1 MLIFHSYTFGF
12 IFVKTKSYNI
22 LWQIE
27 LAQILIPSNATA
39 STQCTITDKRI
50 IYNSLDSI
58 IDPINENINSLSTDV
73 NENINTAISTLNDEI
88 ISLSTVKANQQ
99 SVARVFSELAT
110 YAKDDCVM
118 YQGTL
123 YRFNNAHVPGP
134 WVGGNEVTET
144 NALAESGGGGG
155 SAGIGDEITFDD
167 NNNAMIITSSSRSI
181 SSLEGAVAIVAAVV
195 EGAESHPAITSGQ
208 YVYVTMHV
216 GVTGLVDLPEGL
228 YIANSDI
235 SANAALNTTNLS
247 SVSGGGLNA
256 LTNKLEVLVVDCGT
270 ISSLPKTINTGS
282 ALSVESDMVVLQ
294 STFGTPSAATSDWT
308 VTTSNGSLTISGS
321 IASASSTTLTLY
333 LMKSR

>member
-1 MLIFHSYTFGF
+1 M
-12 IFVKTKSYNI
+12 V
-22 LWQIE
+22 
-27 LAQILIPSNATA
+27 
-39 STQCTITDKRI
+39 
-50 IYNSLDSI
+50 IY
-58 IDPINENINSLSTDV
+58 
-73 NENINTAISTLNDEI
+73 
-88 ISLSTVKANQQ
+88 KANQQ
-99 SVARVFSELAT
+99 SVAQVFSELAT

-118 YQGTL
+118 YQGNL
-123 YRFNNAHVPGP
+123 YRFNSAHTPGP
-134 WVGGNEVTET
+134 WVGGIEVTET
-144 NALAESGGGGG
+144 NALSEGGGGGG
-155 SAGIGDEITFDD
+155 SSGVGDEITFDD
-167 NNNAMIITSSSRSI
+167 TNNAMIITSSSRSI
-181 SSLEGAVAIVAAVV
+181 SSLEGAVAIVATVV
-195 EGAESHPAITSGQ
+195 EGAESHPVITSGQ

-256 LTNKLEVLVVDCGT
+256 LINRLEVLVVDCGT
-270 ISSLPKTINTGS
+270 ISSLPTTINTGS

-321 IASASSTTLTLY
+321 IASNSSTTLTLY